1 MITAF
6 DHAVRA
12 IRDGVDELTTATG
25 LLAQV
30 TPVERLGM
38 LDGDQ
43 EFWAGLLG
51 FYEVGYNTEPIIAG
65 QVQRLGIPGIR
76 FTDGPRGVVIGHSTC
91 FPVPMARGASWD
103 VELEERIGRTI
114 GAEARA
120 QGANFFAGVCVNLLR
135 HPAWGRAQETYGED
149 PVLIGALGE
158 ALMRGAQH
166 HVMACVKH
174 FALNSM
180 ENARFKVDV
189 QVAADV
195 LREVYLPHFRQIV
208 EAGAASVMSSY
219 NSVNGTWA
227 GDNREL
233 LTGILREEW
242 GFEGF
247 VVSDFVYGLRDPA
260 GSLRAGLDVELPFRQ
275 QRDAALPSALASGEL
290 TQDEVDTC
298 ALRVLRMQLRFAAA
312 VTDPMPSLDVVA
324 CHEHRALAREAAVRS
339 TVLLRNEE
347 VDGVR
352 LLPLSADR
360 LGRLAVIGSLANIAN
375 TGDSGSSNVR
385 APGVITALD
394 GLRLALGSER
404 VTFDEGLDA
413 ACAAQIAADADA
425 VLIVVGYTARD
436 EGEYVDDGDPVLTE
450 ALFPAPADQ
459 RITAEFAAAQARNAG
474 TFGSGSGGDRASL
487 RLTPKDE
494 ELIRAVAAANPRSVV
509 AVVAGSAV
517 VVEPWYELPAAI
529 VMSWYAGMEGGG
541 SLAEVLL
548 GDAEPGG
555 RLPFVIPQD
564 PAQLPDFSAN
574 ATSVVYDRWYGYRK
588 MDRDGT
594 EPRYPFGF
602 GLGYTDFELVNA
614 AVDRT
619 SDRLEVAVE
628 ARNVGSR
635 PGSHVVQVYGGPA
648 EPDPERARR
657 DLLGFARV
665 SLDVGQSAVLH
676 IPLTLRPLA
685 RWNVEVGGWCEY
697 HGALRLEVASHHG
710 DPDAIELR
718 TQAAPFTTSDSR
730 DAAATIPLL
739 SPRSGRE

>member
-1 MITAF
+1 MTTAF
-6 DHAVRA
+6 DRAVQA
-12 IRDGVDELTTATG
+12 VRDGVDELTIATG
-25 LLAQV
+25 LLAQL

-51 FYEVGYNTEPIIAG
+51 FYEVGYNTEPIVAG
-65 QVQRLGIPGIR
+65 QVQRLGVPGIR
-76 FTDGPRGVVIGHSTC
+76 FTDGPRGVVVGRSTC
-91 FPVPMARGASWD
+91 FPVAMARGASWD
-103 VELEERIGRTI
+103 VELEERIGRAI

-149 PVLIGALGE
+149 PVLVGALGE
-158 ALMRGAQH
+158 ALMRGVQH
-166 HVMACVKH
+166 HMMACVKH

-180 ENARFKVDV
+180 ENARFTVDV

-208 EAGAASVMSSY
+208 EAGVASVMSSY

-247 VVSDFVYGLRDPA
+247 VVSDFIYGLRDPA

-290 TQDEVDTC
+290 AQDEVDAC
-298 ALRVLRMQLRFAAA
+298 ALRVLRVQLRFAAA
-312 VTDPMPSLDVVA
+312 VTDPIPSLDVVA
-324 CHEHRALAREAAVRS
+324 CREHRDLAREAAIRS

-352 LLPLSADR
+352 VLPLSAGS

-385 APGVITALD
+385 APEVITALE
-394 GLRLALGSER
+394 GLRSALGSER
-404 VTFDEGLDA
+404 VTFDEGLDTAGA
-413 ACAAQIAADADA
+413 ARIAADADA
-425 VLIVVGYTARD
+425 VLVVVGYTASD
-436 EGEYVDDGDPVLTE
+436 EGEYVYDGDPVLAE

-459 RITAEFAAAQARNAG
+459 RIAAEFAAAQARNAG

-602 GLGYTDFELVNA
+602 GLGYTDFELINA
-614 AVDRT
+614 AVNRT

-648 EPDPERARR
+648 EPDLERARR

-665 SLDVGQSAVLH
+665 SLDIGQSAVLH

-718 TQAAPFTTSDSR
+718 TQAAPFASG
-730 DAAATIPLL
+730 DA
-739 SPRSGRE
+739 R

>member
-1 MITAF
+1 MSTAF
-6 DHAVRA
+6 DQAVQA
-12 IRDGVDELTTATG
+12 LRDGVDELTTATG

-685 RWNVEVGGWCEY
+685 RWNVEAGGWCEY